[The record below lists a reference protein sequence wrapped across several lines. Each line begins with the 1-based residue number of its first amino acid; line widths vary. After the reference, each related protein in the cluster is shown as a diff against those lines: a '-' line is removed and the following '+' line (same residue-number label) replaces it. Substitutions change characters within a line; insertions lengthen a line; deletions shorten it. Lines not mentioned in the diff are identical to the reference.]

1 MIDENNWLCN
11 LDNSSAEIERKI
23 NKKIKTGLSDFQ
35 PYDYHTIA
43 LTRITSN

>member
-11 LDNSSAEIERKI
+11 LDNSSAEIERQI
-23 NKKIKTGLSDFQ
+23 SKKIKTGLPDFE

-43 LTRITSN
+43 LTDITGS